1 MTEPGNQSFERA
13 FFGPFTPYAAIAS
26 LTLALLATSYLW
38 VLGIVLNGVLVL
50 VGVTMMGTYGRT
62 RQIGS
67 GVTAG
72 YLVFMLGLGL
82 IILVDYLKTR

>member
-1 MTEPGNQSFERA
+1 
-13 FFGPFTPYAAIAS
+13 
-26 LTLALLATSYLW
+26 
-38 VLGIVLNGVLVL
+38 
-50 VGVTMMGTYGRT
+50 MMGTYGRT